1 MPALDRALADMEL
14 QRLIQTYLKAETDI
28 INEIGR
34 LRSLGLVDYHAEA
47 ALDRVQA
54 ILRKLEGDGWEYV
67 PRMIERQFYVSHPQ
81 AREPSARGETPE
93 KHLAGY
99 KNAAVLTGEQMDIV
113 QRLTMNLMGELTEAH
128 TTVYSTLSIALIGRT
143 EPDVLRRVG
152 LEQTGLVQ
160 AAGRGVFRAVPD
172 FVEALRREGV
182 TAFVDKAGRNWS
194 LHTYAGMALRTTSR
208 QAEVLSVLT
217 RDDGWDLYKISRHG
231 TTCRLCAGFEGRV
244 YSKSGRD
251 PDFPPLSAAFG
262 KMDPA
267 GPDTL
272 DNSWLNIHPNCLHQL
287 IRWTPMGRGEE
298 EIQKIKDFSSFEKNP
313 PSRDPRT
320 QKQIDA
326 YREKQ
331 RSRARRLENY
341 RQWERYRET
350 LGDGVP
356 RTFETFLKH
365 KTAGDEKYK
374 GWKTAYRRSNALE
387 NSRKHDILK
396 DTEYTGIPV
405 TEKAIQRV
413 PQIRPEGWSAGQAE
427 RLQEAHR
434 ELLRAVKDKPIG
446 TEAGAVYSPDM
457 KLIERRIGTEAGHQI
472 ILPRYTD
479 PHILIHSHPSGLT
492 FSKKDIESFITNFNM
507 TVFTAVGN
515 NGAVYSLQKTEQ
527 YDAVGFVKAFGATLP
542 KLGQA
547 KTPQDYAE
555 TINRFLREAEQH
567 GIKFVKGG

>member
-128 TTVYSTLSIALIGRT
+128 ATVYSTLSSALIGRT

-182 TAFVDKAGRNWS
+182 TAFVDKAGRNWN

-208 QAEVLSVLT
+208 QAEVVSVLT

-287 IRWTPMGRGEE
+287 IRWTPMGRSEE

-331 RSRARRLENY
+331 RSRARRLANY

-365 KTAGDEKYK
+365 KTAGDETYK
-374 GWKTAYRRSNALE
+374 GWKRGFREAKQLEKYSQVRYHEDGTVVVTDDWTKKDRPKLNRIYRPNAVVDTL
-387 NSRKHDILK
+387 SQGGKQHDRTIYGPDGVMKTQIHGGPHGHPKQHPFGKHGEHVHDYLWSAPDKPERPGREATEDERIRHKDIL
-396 DTEYTGIPV
+396 G
-405 TEKAIQRV
+405 
-413 PQIRPEGWSAGQAE
+413 
-427 RLQEAHR
+427 
-434 ELLRAVKDKPIG
+434 
-446 TEAGAVYSPDM
+446 GAPD
-457 KLIERRIGTEAGHQI
+457 
-472 ILPRYTD
+472 D
-479 PHILIHSHPSGLT
+479 C
-492 FSKKDIESFITNFNM
+492 
-507 TVFTAVGN
+507 
-515 NGAVYSLQKTEQ
+515 
-527 YDAVGFVKAFGATLP
+527 
-542 KLGQA
+542 
-547 KTPQDYAE
+547 
-555 TINRFLREAEQH
+555 
-567 GIKFVKGG
+567 

>member
-1 MPALDRALADMEL
+1 MPALNRALADMEL

-99 KNAAVLTGEQMDIV
+99 KNAAVLTGEQTDIV

-128 TTVYSTLSIALIGRT
+128 ATVYSTLSSALIGRT

-182 TAFVDKAGRNWS
+182 TAFVDKAGRNWN

-287 IRWTPMGRGEE
+287 IRWTPMGRSEE

-326 YREKQ
+326 YRKKQ
-331 RSRARRLENY
+331 RSRARRLANY

-365 KTAGDEKYK
+365 KSADDLKYK
-374 GWKTAYRRSNALE
+374 LWKLDYRR
-387 NSRKHDILK
+387 
-396 DTEYTGIPV
+396 
-405 TEKAIQRV
+405 Q
-413 PQIRPEGWSAGQAE
+413 
-427 RLQEAHR
+427 R
-434 ELLRAVKDKPIG
+434 ELIRNPERALPGAAAATAAEAKFTKYFFNPDSKDGYPKGLAFSSHLGYDKSNWELMQQEILAAAKRYPATYKADTPYGKKYEQMVILQGLKKKPANVLVGWIVHSDGTVHMTTAHMEEVK
-446 TEAGAVYSPDM
+446 
-457 KLIERRIGTEAGHQI
+457 
-472 ILPRYTD
+472 
-479 PHILIHSHPSGLT
+479 
-492 FSKKDIESFITNFNM
+492 
-507 TVFTAVGN
+507 
-515 NGAVYSLQKTEQ
+515 
-527 YDAVGFVKAFGATLP
+527 
-542 KLGQA
+542 
-547 KTPQDYAE
+547 
-555 TINRFLREAEQH
+555 
-567 GIKFVKGG
+567 